1 MNEADALA
9 YRYLFYYAAENS
21 IYPDYVSEK
30 FFRGLQVGTVPI
42 YLGSPTGPNF
52 APAENAVLW
61 LRGLEDVPRVAEEI
75 KRLTNDR
82 AAYEVRASLME
93 SGSWLRNETDVEQG
107 LTVYQTELVEYRIC
121 Y

>member
-9 YRYLFYYAAENS
+9 HRYLFYYAAENS

-30 FFRGLQVGTVPI
+30 FFRGLRVGTVPV
-42 YLGSPTGPNF
+42 YLGTPTAVDF

-61 LRGLEDVPRVAEEI
+61 LRGIEDVPRVAEEI

-82 AAYEVRASLME
+82 AAYEVGHRLWRAGL
-93 SGSWLRNETDVEQG
+93 ETD
-107 LTVYQTELVEYRIC
+107 R
-121 Y
+121 